1 MNELVNKQKEWKTVI
16 KKTNLLKMEEE
27 RDLSTF
33 DKNVIELFDLSKE
46 ILKVS
51 EKRKLSLSDR
61 RNPFATRLERYIK
74 TYNKTD
80 PEEHVGYFEKIYTNN
95 KRFILLGPQRDA
107 WLSDNSIVISYGE
120 EAGVKTEIKVHLS
133 SIYNNACK
141 TRDEVKEELE
151 GLPDSSDP
159 YETRFP
165 TRFMLF
171 LYRIFRE
178 VSISDNEKTKL
189 TSHIE
194 TLESETGMR
203 SSRGGNGDDPLS
215 GLFDMTSNMVEQFTG
230 SKVPKDQMP
239 GKNEIGKMF
248 GNLVNDP
255 KTKSMIGNV
264 MQQLQ
269 GTNNIGEMA
278 TKLVGA
284 LGNQEGMG
292 DLMKNMTGGNNET
305 SEITSEITN
314 SNTNTEA
321 DGDVN
326 DEFSDY

>member
-1 MNELVNKQKEWKTVI
+1 
-16 KKTNLLKMEEE
+16 MEEE
-27 RDLSTF
+27 RDLSAF
-33 DKNVIELFDLSKE
+33 DKNVIELFDLCKE
-46 ILKVS
+46 IMKIS
-51 EKRKLSLSDR
+51 DKRKLSLSDR
-61 RNPFATRLERYIK
+61 KNPFVTRLERYIK

-80 PEEHVGYFEKIYTNN
+80 PDEHVGYFEKIYTNN
-95 KRFILLGPQRDA
+95 KRFILLGPQRDS
-107 WLSDNSIVISYGE
+107 WLSDNQIIISYGE

-133 SIYNNACK
+133 AIYNASCK

-165 TRFMLF
+165 TRFMLS
-171 LYRIFRE
+171 LYRIFKE
-178 VSISDNEKTKL
+178 VSFSENEKTKL
-189 TSHIE
+189 NTHIE
-194 TLESETGMR
+194 NLESESGLR
-203 SSRGGNGDDPLS
+203 SSRGGEDPLS

-230 SKVPKDQMP
+230 NKVPKDQMP

-269 GTNNIGEMA
+269 GANGAGEMV

-284 LGNQEGMG
+284 LGSQEGMG
-292 DLMKNMTGGNNET
+292 SMGEMLGNMGNLNKDSEGALDSGNSEPVNVEAEIDGG
-305 SEITSEITN
+305 
-314 SNTNTEA
+314 
-321 DGDVN
+321 VN

>member
-1 MNELVNKQKEWKTVI
+1 
-16 KKTNLLKMEEE
+16 MEDLEE
-27 RDLSTF
+27 VEGRDLSTF
-33 DKNVIELFDLSKE
+33 DKNVIELLDLCRE
-46 ILKVS
+46 IMKVS

-61 RNPFATRLERYIK
+61 KNPFVTRLDRYIK

-107 WLSDNSIVISYGE
+107 WLSDNQIIITYGE
-120 EAGVKTEIKVHLS
+120 DAGVKTEIKVHLS
-133 SIYNNACK
+133 AIFNAACK
-141 TRDEVKEELE
+141 TRDEIKEELE
-151 GLPDSSDP
+151 GLPDASDTT
-159 YETRFP
+159 EIEFP
-165 TRFMLF
+165 SKFMLL

-178 VSISDNEKTKL
+178 VSVSDNEKSKL
-189 TSHIE
+189 TEHISN
-194 TLESETGMR
+194 LESETGNR
-203 SSRGGNGDDPLS
+203 SSKTNGDDPLS

-230 SKVPKDQMP
+230 TKVPKDKMP

-269 GTNNIGEMA
+269 GTNNLGEMA

-284 LGNQEGMG
+284 LGSQEGMG
-292 DLMKNMTGGNNET
+292 ELMGNIGGNN
-305 SEITSEITN
+305 SNNSNNSNNGNN
-314 SNTNTEA
+314 SNTSSNTNNATTES
-321 DGDVN
+321 DVN

>member
-1 MNELVNKQKEWKTVI
+1 
-16 KKTNLLKMEEE
+16 MEEE
-27 RDLSTF
+27 RDLSAF
-33 DKNVIELFDLSKE
+33 DKNVIELLDLCKE

-61 RNPFATRLERYIK
+61 KNPFATRLERYIK

-95 KRFILLGPQRDA
+95 KRFILLGPQRDS
-107 WLSDNSIVISYGE
+107 WLTDNSIVISYGE
-120 EAGVKTEIKVHLS
+120 DAGVKTEIKVHLS

-141 TRDEVKEELE
+141 TRDDVKEELE

-159 YETRFP
+159 YEIRFP
-165 TRFMLF
+165 SRFMLF

-178 VSISDNEKTKL
+178 VSVSENEKTKL

-194 TLESETGMR
+194 NLESETGMR
-203 SSRGGNGDDPLS
+203 SSRGSSEDPLS

-230 SKVPKDQMP
+230 SKVPKEQMP

-284 LGNQEGMG
+284 LGSQEGMG
-292 DLMKNMTGGNNET
+292 DLMKNMGNIANSGDTGDNTTETQNE
-305 SEITSEITN
+305 SSAPEVEAEIDS
-314 SNTNTEA
+314 
-321 DGDVN
+321 GVN
-326 DEFSDY
+326 DEFADY